1 MVAPGL
7 NRRGTMA
14 EPQGGGGRVLRVLNG
29 FSRFAICAL
38 AAWLALPATAS
49 ERDVRNSVALGA
61 LVFADNCI
69 KCHQMEGYGEE
80 ELYPSLHNPDL
91 LADKVLLIK
100 TVLNGRLA
108 HLEDGTA
115 GTERL
120 MPALDFLSNREIAA
134 IIAFITNSWGNEVI
148 IVTEQEVEDA
158 R

>member
-1 MVAPGL
+1 ML
-7 NRRGTMA
+7 NVFIKLSFLILSA
-14 EPQGGGGRVLRVLNG
+14 
-29 FSRFAICAL
+29 AL
-38 AAWLALPATAS
+38 VIPATAA

-69 KCHQMEGYGEE
+69 KCHQIEGYGEE

-91 LADKVLLIK
+91 LADKALLIQ

-108 HLEDGTA
+108 HGEDGTE
-115 GTERL
+115 GTQRL

-134 IIAFITNSWGNEVI
+134 IIAFISNSWGNEVLM
-148 IVTEQEVEDA
+148 VTEQEVEDA

>member
-1 MVAPGL
+1 M
-7 NRRGTMA
+7 
-14 EPQGGGGRVLRVLNG
+14 LNG
-29 FSRFAICAL
+29 FLKLSFWVLSAVL
-38 AAWLALPATAS
+38 VLPAAAT

-69 KCHQMEGYGEE
+69 KCHQLEGYGEE

-91 LADKVLLIK
+91 LADKALLIQ

-108 HLEDGTA
+108 HLEDGTESM
-115 GTERL
+115 ERL

-134 IIAFITNSWGNEVI
+134 IIVFISNSWGDQVLV
-148 IVTEQEVEDA
+148 VTEQEVEDA